1 MNRKYPMIV
10 AAVAAAMA
18 SGYAGAVVPTLAQAN
33 APTAALVMAGSSA
46 ASSAVGTAIEKDLC
60 GGASNTLIAASKGG
74 SGNFLAFSCF
84 TANAITTTPTLPANT
99 LVTIYYRTE
108 GGSVVGALPVV
119 SNKQIKRL
127 NLGDTTN
134 CSVSGNAATCTVN
147 GTTAASG
154 TTDNWTGAVVADTVQ
169 LGVTDVEPG
178 QLTNA
183 DYPSNYSAAAFGT
196 ATPTQLKNLTTTRL
210 YGQIFGLVV
219 NKAGQSFSSVNL
231 SKESAAN
238 ILSGNFSDW
247 ANVPDALTG
256 DPISSSQSIIH
267 RINREPGSGT
277 RTATNIFFL
286 GYQCGSVNSIPPVAG
301 ETLNFSTGDELTLAN
316 NTPGSIAYTSI
327 DQIQNPANGT
337 KFTNLVLATIDG
349 VAPSGLAAATGRYG
363 FWYEA
368 TLVPETGVT
377 GGSLSLSNYLQT
389 NLPKL
394 ALAPAIPDVI
404 AIPGV
409 GGNAAAVP
417 PNSNGS
423 TGTAQVFVNPY
434 SRGGNSCS
442 VPGEQI

>member
-10 AAVAAAMA
+10 AAVAAAMT
-18 SGYAGAVVPTLAQAN
+18 SGYASAAVPTLAQAN

-46 ASSAVGTAIEKDLC
+46 AAAGVGTAIENDLC
-60 GGASNTLIAASKGG
+60 GGAANTLIAKSAGG

-84 TANAITTTPTLPANT
+84 TATAITGIPANT

-147 GTTAASG
+147 GTTSTSG

-196 ATPTQLKNLTTTRL
+196 ATPAQLKALTTSRL

-219 NKAGQSFSSVNL
+219 NKSGQSFSSVNL

-238 ILSGNFSDW
+238 ILLGNFSDW

-256 DPISSSQSIIH
+256 TAISSGSSVIH

-286 GYQCGSVNSIPPVAG
+286 GYQCGSGASIPPVSG
-301 ETLNFSTGDELTLAN
+301 ETLNFSTGDELTAAN
-316 NTPGSIAYTSI
+316 STPGSIAYTSI
-327 DQIQNPANGT
+327 DQILNPANGT

-349 VAPSGLAAATGRYG
+349 VAPSGLAAATGRYS
-363 FWYEA
+363 FWFEA

-394 ALAPAIPDVI
+394 ALAPSIPDVI

-417 PNSNGS
+417 PNSNGGA
-423 TGTAQVFVNPY
+423 GTAQVYVNPY

>member
-1 MNRKYPMIV
+1 MIV

-18 SGYAGAVVPTLAQAN
+18 SGYAGAAVPTLAQAN
-33 APTAALVMAGSSA
+33 APTAKLVMAGSSA
-46 ASSAVGTAIEKDLC
+46 AAAGVGTAIQTDLC
-60 GGASNTLIAASKGG
+60 GGAANTLTAKSAGG
-74 SGNFLAFSCF
+74 SANFLAYSCF
-84 TANAITTTPTLPANT
+84 TATAITGIPANT
-99 LVTIYYRTE
+99 LITIYYRTE

-127 NLGDTTN
+127 NLADASCAVVGA
-134 CSVSGNAATCTVN
+134 AATCTVS
-147 GTTAASG
+147 GAVTTSA
-154 TTDNWTGAVVADTVQ
+154 TTDSWTGAVVADTVQ

-183 DYPSNYSAAAFGT
+183 DFPSNYSAAAFGT
-196 ATPTQLKNLTTTRL
+196 ATPAQLKALSPTRL

-219 NKAGQSFSSVNL
+219 NKSGQSFSTVNL
-231 SKESAAN
+231 SKQSAAN
-238 ILSGNFSDW
+238 ILLGNFSDW
-247 ANVPDALTG
+247 ANVPDAISG
-256 DPISSSQSIIH
+256 VAISSGSSTIT

-277 RTATNIFFL
+277 RTAANIFFL
-286 GYQCGSVNSIPPVAG
+286 GYQCGGVASIPAIPG
-301 ETLNFSTGDELTLAN
+301 ETLNFSTGDELTAAN

-327 DQIQNPANGT
+327 DQILNPANGT

-394 ALAPAIPDVI
+394 ALAPSIPDVI
-404 AIPGV
+404 AIPGI

-417 PNSNGS
+417 PNSNGAS
-423 TGTAQVFVNPY
+423 GTAQVYVNPY
-434 SRGGNSCS
+434 SRAGNSCS

>member
-1 MNRKYPMIV
+1 MIV

-18 SGYAGAVVPTLAQAN
+18 SGYAGAAVPTLAQAN
-33 APTAALVMAGSSA
+33 APTAKLVMAGSSA
-46 ASSAVGTAIEKDLC
+46 AAAGVGTAIQTDLC
-60 GGASNTLIAASKGG
+60 GGAANTLTAKSAGG
-74 SGNFLAFSCF
+74 SANFLAYSCF
-84 TANAITTTPTLPANT
+84 TATAITGIPANT
-99 LVTIYYRTE
+99 LITIYYRTE

-127 NLGDTTN
+127 NLADASCAVVGA
-134 CSVSGNAATCTVN
+134 AATCTVS
-147 GTTAASG
+147 GAVTTSA
-154 TTDNWTGAVVADTVQ
+154 TTDSWTGAVVADTVQ

-183 DYPSNYSAAAFGT
+183 DFPSNYSAAAFGT
-196 ATPTQLKNLTTTRL
+196 ATPAQLKALSPTRL

-219 NKAGQSFSSVNL
+219 NKSGQSFSTVNL
-231 SKESAAN
+231 SKQSAAN
-238 ILSGNFSDW
+238 ILLGNFSDW
-247 ANVPDALTG
+247 ANVPDAISG
-256 DPISSSQSIIH
+256 VAISSGSSAIT

-277 RTATNIFFL
+277 RTAANIFFL
-286 GYQCGSVNSIPPVAG
+286 GYQCGGVASIPAIPG
-301 ETLNFSTGDELTLAN
+301 ETLNFSTGDELTAAN

-327 DQIQNPANGT
+327 DQILNPANGT
-337 KFTNLVLATIDG
+337 KFPNLVLATIDG

-394 ALAPAIPDVI
+394 ALAPSIPDVI
-404 AIPGV
+404 AIPGI

-417 PNSNGS
+417 PNSNGAS
-423 TGTAQVFVNPY
+423 GTAQVYVNPY
-434 SRGGNSCS
+434 SRAGNSCS